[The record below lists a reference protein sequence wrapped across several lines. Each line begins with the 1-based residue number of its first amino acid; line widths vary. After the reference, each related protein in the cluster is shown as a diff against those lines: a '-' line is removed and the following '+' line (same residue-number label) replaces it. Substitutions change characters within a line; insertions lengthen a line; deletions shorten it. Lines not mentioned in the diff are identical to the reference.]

1 MLHAIKNLSILI
13 PPPTYRWRSP
23 AGEVPWLA
31 VCWLG
36 ITLPSVAAAKLF
48 AGGKPG
54 RDQLQPELAPGNPGL
69 GVFPPV
75 LGGPAPGGPYRPAE
89 EPAIFGLP
97 RRSVKSKYR
106 PGERRFNVLA
116 GSEPQ
121 PCSAR
126 LCSVGSSANGLL
138 QMVCATDLD
147 TALSSTLRAC
157 GTVRLIGP
165 GTSVPQRA
173 RILLPSLLW
182 LQGRWEME
190 AG

>member
-1 MLHAIKNLSILI
+1 MSLRLSRAPCHRNLSILI
-13 PPPTYRWRSP
+13 PPPTFCWRSP

-31 VCWLG
+31 MCWLG
-36 ITLPSVAAAKLF
+36 IALPSAAAAKLL

-69 GVFPPV
+69 GALPPA
-75 LGGPAPGGPYRPAE
+75 LRGPAPGGPYRPAE

-97 RRSVKSKYR
+97 SLSVKSKYR
-106 PGERRFNVLA
+106 PGEKHFNALT
-116 GSEPQ
+116 GSKPQ
-121 PCSAR
+121 LCSAQ

-147 TALSSTLRAC
+147 MALSSTLRVC

-173 RILLPSLLW
+173 RILLPSLL
-182 LQGRWEME
+182 
-190 AG
+190 